1 MKIEA
6 NYTLRMSEG
15 ELKQLNTWSE
25 EVPDVAQM
33 LMDEG
38 LKEVGH

>member
-1 MKIEA
+1 MGNIKKVFV
-6 NYTLRMSEG
+6 TR
-15 ELKQLNTWSE
+15 SE

-38 LKEVGH
+38 LKEVVTLVKDKEENK